1 LAAEVLVELRR
12 DDRTA
17 LHRQLEVEL
26 RSAIRSGRL
35 TPGSALPSTRTLAE
49 QLSISRGAVVEA
61 YEQLV
66 AEGYLQS
73 RHGGG
78 TRVASRVAE
87 PVARPSTAHSTR
99 VFRFDFAY
107 GRPDVTLFPR
117 QEWLR
122 SVRRVLNEAPSA
134 RLGYLDGRGAPELH
148 DALATYLNRVR
159 RTVATPDR
167 IVICNGFAQGLH
179 LALSV
184 LRVMGARRV
193 AVEDPGQNDT
203 PAVAHHQ
210 GLDVE
215 TVAVDEDGIDV
226 DALVRVDPD
235 AVVVTSAHQFPMG
248 GVLPP
253 DRRDALVRW
262 AAERPAFIIEDDY
275 DAEYRYDRE
284 PIGAIQG
291 LAPERVIYAGT
302 ASKVLAPGL
311 RLGWIVAP
319 RDLVDRL
326 ADAKEMFDRGSAAIE
341 QLAFADFVARGGFDH
356 HLRRMRPLYRRRR
369 DRLLDALA
377 RLAPDLRPVGASAG
391 AHLVTMLPDD
401 VDEAAVVERAAD
413 LDVLVYGLRRYRL
426 GGQGGPG
433 GPGGLVFGYGGITE
447 SDIEQGIALIAQ
459 AVAASRPEPGG
470 VTASHRVPDV
480 LATRVGR

>member
-1 LAAEVLVELRR
+1 
-12 DDRTA
+12 
-17 LHRQLEVEL
+17 
-26 RSAIRSGRL
+26 
-35 TPGSALPSTRTLAE
+35 
-49 QLSISRGAVVEA
+49 
-61 YEQLV
+61 
-66 AEGYLQS
+66 
-73 RHGGG
+73 
-78 TRVASRVAE
+78 
-87 PVARPSTAHSTR
+87 
-99 VFRFDFAY
+99 
-107 GRPDVTLFPR
+107 
-117 QEWLR
+117 
-122 SVRRVLNEAPSA
+122 
-134 RLGYLDGRGAPELH
+134 
-148 DALATYLNRVR
+148 
-159 RTVATPDR
+159 
-167 IVICNGFAQGLH
+167 
-179 LALSV
+179 
-184 LRVMGARRV
+184 
-193 AVEDPGQNDT
+193 
-203 PAVAHHQ
+203 
-210 GLDVE
+210 
-215 TVAVDEDGIDV
+215 
-226 DALVRVDPD
+226 
-235 AVVVTSAHQFPMG
+235 MG

-426 GGQGGPG
+426 GGHD

-447 SDIEQGIALIAQ
+447 SNIEQGIALIAQ

-470 VTASHRVPDV
+470 ITASHPVPDM

>member
-1 LAAEVLVELRR
+1 MPRTRTTLATEVLVELRR
-12 DDRTA
+12 EDRMA
-17 LHRQLEVEL
+17 LHHQLEVEL
-26 RSAIRSGRL
+26 RSSIRSGRL
-35 TPGSALPSTRTLAE
+35 IPGSALPSTRKLAE
-49 QLSISRGAVVEA
+49 QLSVSRGTVVEA

-78 TRVASRVAE
+78 TRVAPRVSE
-87 PVARPSTAHSTR
+87 PADRPGPSPRTQP
-99 VFRFDFAY
+99 FRFDFGY
-107 GRPDVTLFPR
+107 GRPDVTNFPR

-159 RTVATPDR
+159 RTAATPDR
-167 IVICNGFAQGLH
+167 VVVCNGFAQALH
-179 LALSV
+179 LVLCV
-184 LRVMGARRV
+184 LREMGARRV
-193 AVEDPGQNDT
+193 AVEDPGQSDT
-203 PAVAHHQ
+203 PAVARHQ
-210 GLDVE
+210 GLEVA
-215 TVAVDEDGIDV
+215 TVSVDNDGLGV
-226 DALVRVDPD
+226 DALACVDAD
-235 AVVVTSAHQFPMG
+235 AVVVTPAHQFPMG

-253 DRRDALVRW
+253 ARREALVRW
-262 AAERPAFIIEDDY
+262 AAERRTFIIEDDY

-319 RDLVDRL
+319 LELVDRL
-326 ADAKEMFDRGSAAIE
+326 AGAKEMFDRGSAAIE
-341 QLAFADFVARGGFDH
+341 QLAFADFLARGRFDH

-377 RLAPDLRPVGASAG
+377 RFVPDLKPVGASAG
-391 AHLVTMLPDD
+391 AHLVAMLPDD
-401 VDEAAVVERAAD
+401 VDEAAVVERAAE
-413 LDVLVYGLRRYRL
+413 LDVQVYGLRRYRL
-426 GGQGGPG
+426 GRQD
-433 GPGGLVFGYGGITE
+433 GPGGLVFGYGAINETDIAEGIT
-447 SDIEQGIALIAQ
+447 LVAQ
-459 AVAASRPEPGG
+459 AVSAAR
-470 VTASHRVPDV
+470 TKR
-480 LATRVGR
+480 

>member
-1 LAAEVLVELRR
+1 LATEVLVELRR
-12 DDRTA
+12 GDRTA
-17 LHRQLEVEL
+17 LHRQLEDEL

-35 TPGSALPSTRTLAE
+35 TPDSALPSTRTLAD
-49 QLSISRGAVVEA
+49 QLSISRGTAVEA

-66 AEGYLQS
+66 AEGYLES

-87 PVARPSTAHSTR
+87 PVAQPVVSRPAEE
-99 VFRFDFAY
+99 FRFDFAY
-107 GRPDVTLFPR
+107 GRPDVTQFPR

-148 DALATYLNRVR
+148 DALAAYLNRVR
-159 RTVATPDR
+159 RTMATPER
-167 IVICNGFAQGLH
+167 IVICNGFAQALH

-184 LRVMGARRV
+184 LHEMGAKRL
-193 AVEDPGQNDT
+193 AVEDPGQADT

-215 TVAVDEDGIDV
+215 TVPVDEEGIDIGALARA
-226 DALVRVDPD
+226 DAD

-253 DRRDALVRW
+253 GRRDALVRW
-262 AAERPAFIIEDDY
+262 AVERGAYIIEDDY

-319 RDLVDRL
+319 MDLVDRL
-326 ADAKEMFDRGSAAIE
+326 AGAKELFDRGSPAIE
-341 QLAFADFVARGGFDH
+341 QLAFAEFVARGAFDH

-391 AHLVTMLPDD
+391 AHLVAILPED
-401 VDEAAVVERAAD
+401 VDEAALVDRAAA
-413 LDVLVYGLRRYRL
+413 LGVQVYGLQRYRL
-426 GGQGGPG
+426 SSRD
-433 GPGGLVFGYGGITE
+433 GPGGLVFGYGGTTE
-447 SDIEQGIALIAQ
+447 ADIAEGIALVAQ
-459 AVAASRPEPGG
+459 AVAASKKP
-470 VTASHRVPDV
+470 
-480 LATRVGR
+480 